1 MGQVGGG
8 VGVAVVVGGDLAVAL
23 HHEQE
28 VRQVREDRLPD
39 GGAEMPR
46 EGQ

>member
-1 MGQVGGG
+1 MGRVGGG
-8 VGVAVVVGGDLAVAL
+8 VGVAVVGGDLAVAL